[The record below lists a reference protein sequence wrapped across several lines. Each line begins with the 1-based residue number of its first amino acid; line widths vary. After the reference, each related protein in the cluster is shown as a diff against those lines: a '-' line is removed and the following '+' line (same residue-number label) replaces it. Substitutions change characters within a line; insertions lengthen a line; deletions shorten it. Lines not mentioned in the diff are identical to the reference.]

1 MQRTMLVVSVLLVG
15 CSIAGCSVEII
26 HDVEESTANEV
37 LATLQRSGI
46 DGEKLRSV
54 QGSKATYTV
63 AVPRGQAAEA
73 WKILRREN
81 LPRPAQEG
89 LGEVFGK
96 TGLVPTATQERAL
109 MHHALAGELSRTL
122 QSVRGVLEA
131 RVHLV
136 LPARDPLAPPDAPQ
150 SPSKAS
156 VLLRVSGKCPLER
169 EAVQRL
175 VAGSV
180 KDLKTEAVSVV
191 IVEQEAGRH
200 AAGAGDAAA
209 SSVGP
214 ISSYVGH
221 VSATA
226 GAPAAASHTPPR
238 TIAQRRW
245 VITSPLQATRLRSRR
260 TQRVPPT
267 GTRGVTKSAR
277 SAQDSSVFSGY
288 GGGSGPRVAFCGAYG
303 LYCPIPV
310 RPNGSHRSTS
320 SPVYSNGRECSIHSR
335 TGVSD
340 CRRRREPLRPAP
352 PATESERGLAWRG
365 VVSPR
370 ADGVA
375 WTGSAST
382 ASPRRLRCLWWAVS
396 EVKGVRS
403 P

>member
-1 MQRTMLVVSVLLVG
+1 MLVVSVLLVG

-214 ISSYVGH
+214 FKVAPGSRGGLLLTLVGALVLVAFLGVVAIVLLRRNRRLLGQLQQSRSYDG
-221 VSATA
+221 SGGTA
-226 GAPAAASHTPPR
+226 S
-238 TIAQRRW
+238 
-245 VITSPLQATRLRSRR
+245 RL
-260 TQRVPPT
+260 
-267 GTRGVTKSAR
+267 
-277 SAQDSSVFSGY
+277 DSSLSLLERSL
-288 GGGSGPRVAFCGAYG
+288 GSR
-303 LYCPIPV
+303 
-310 RPNGSHRSTS
+310 GSRATGEGKG
-320 SPVYSNGRECSIHSR
+320 SP
-335 TGVSD
+335 
-340 CRRRREPLRPAP
+340 
-352 PATESERGLAWRG
+352 
-365 VVSPR
+365 
-370 ADGVA
+370 
-375 WTGSAST
+375 
-382 ASPRRLRCLWWAVS
+382 
-396 EVKGVRS
+396 
-403 P
+403 